1 MTGKPRDGRYDKGL
15 VAADVVQVAE
25 RDREVDLFL
34 FLRGTRQSR
43 NTRRHV
49 DRVTVAWYRGDAIF
63 MMLKFG
69 NVRKRT
75 PRRGPG
81 PCPRSRSGGP
91 PSTIAAGASFL
102 PVFPKKRSGT
112 CSTGTA
118 GRRASTAR
126 PLACPVWIS
135 LAAASTPSR
144 GPNGRKIE
152 KETTHV
158 HQSWR
163 RLV

>member
-69 NVRKRT
+69 NVRKQTLSQHENSVQLRHFFDRVLRH
-75 PRRGPG
+75 P
-81 PCPRSRSGGP
+81 
-91 PSTIAAGASFL
+91 
-102 PVFPKKRSGT
+102 
-112 CSTGTA
+112 GTA
-118 GRRASTAR
+118 VADERRDLRRAVLDAVDGAAEADPDDVVRAQPAR
-126 PLACPVWIS
+126 S
-135 LAAASTPSR
+135 LEI
-144 GPNGRKIE
+144 GK
-152 KETTHV
+152 KTTHV
-158 HQSWR
+158 HHSR
-163 RLV
+163 RRRV